1 MDWSFLSHLSR
12 REHFVR
18 TIMEHLEDKGL
29 REENESLR
37 QQVQTVCCYFCFC
50 FVFMLFMFSF

>member
-37 QQVQTVCCYFCFC
+37 QQVQTVCC
-50 FVFMLFMFSF
+50 